1 MEQAVSPEGPG
12 SREKTKK
19 IVVLIPAFN
28 AASTVGEVVSG
39 ARRHLPDILV
49 VDDGST
55 DETASEAE
63 KGGARV
69 VSHSSQMGKGTALR
83 TGFSHLL
90 GADAPFGPLDG
101 ILTMDADGQHHPD
114 DIPALVSAFQGGR
127 GDLIVGSRMA
137 QRDNIPTYRLWPN
150 LVGNFFLSRASGN
163 RVEDSQSGMR
173 IYSRALLSTVTLS
186 ASRFDLEA
194 EAIIRS
200 GKAGFRFDFVPIR
213 AIYAEDHTS
222 NFRPVLDTFL
232 ISLIYLR
239 SIFWR
244 RGGNG

>member
-1 MEQAVSPEGPG
+1 MEQAVSLKRTG
-12 SREKTKK
+12 SRQEAKK

-28 AASTVGEVVSG
+28 TESTVGDVVSG
-39 ARRHLPDILV
+39 ARRYLPDVLV

-55 DETASEAE
+55 DETGQVAE
-63 KGGARV
+63 KCGARV
-69 VSHSSQMGKGTALR
+69 VSHKSQKGKGAALR
-83 TGFSHLL
+83 TGFRILL
-90 GADAPFGPLDG
+90 GDESPIGPHDG
-101 ILTMDADGQHHPD
+101 ILTMDADGQHDPD
-114 DIPALVSAFQGGR
+114 DIPNLVSAYQEGR
-127 GDLIVGSRMA
+127 GDLIVGSRMG

-173 IYSRALLSTVTLS
+173 IYSRTLLSTITLS

-200 GKAGFRFDFVPIR
+200 GKAGFRFSFVPIR
-213 AIYAEDHTS
+213 AIYMEKHTS

-232 ISLIYLR
+232 ISVIYLR

-244 RGGNG
+244 RGGVG

>member
-1 MEQAVSPEGPG
+1 MEQAVSPKRTG
-12 SREKTKK
+12 SREETKK

-28 AASTVGEVVSG
+28 AERTVGNVVSG
-39 ARRHLPDILV
+39 ARKCLPNVLV
-49 VDDGST
+49 VNDGST
-55 DETASEAE
+55 DDTGREAE
-63 KGGARV
+63 KAGARV
-69 VSHSSQMGKGTALR
+69 VFHMTQLGKGAALR
-83 TGFSHLL
+83 TGFAILL
-90 GADAPFGPLDG
+90 GDESPFGHIDG
-101 ILTMDADGQHHPD
+101 ILTMDADGQHDPD
-114 DIPALVSAFQGGR
+114 DIPNLISAFEEER
-127 GDLIVGSRMA
+127 GDLIVGSRMS

-173 IYSRALLSTVTLS
+173 IYSRTLLSAVTLS

-200 GKAGFRFDFVPIR
+200 GKAGFQFHFVPIR
-213 AIYAEDHTS
+213 AIYTEDHTS

-232 ISLIYLR
+232 ISVMYLR

-244 RGGNG
+244 RSDVE